1 MDDIVRLHRQA
12 LDHTGSIVA
21 GIGARQWSDPT
32 PCDGWDVHQLL
43 NHIVG
48 GNEWVVELTAGRT
61 IAEVGDAL
69 DGDRLGDDPL
79 GAYRASADAAD
90 AAFAAPGVMDAPVAV
105 SYGPIPGSAYA
116 GDRLLDVLIHGW
128 DLAVAT
134 GQDATLDPVLVDAC
148 WEAVAPHAEM
158 LRASGM
164 FGGDV
169 DVPAGAN
176 RQTELLALLGRRG

>member
-1 MDDIVRLHRQA
+1 MDDILHLHRSA
-12 LDHTGSIVA
+12 LDSTDRFVA
-21 GIGARQWSDPT
+21 GIGAGQWSDPT
-32 PCDGWDVHQLL
+32 PCDGWDVRQLL
-43 NHIVG
+43 NHIVA
-48 GNEWVVELTAGRT
+48 GNHWVVELTAGRT

-69 DGDRLGDDPL
+69 DGDVLGEDPL
-79 GAYRASADAAD
+79 GAYRASAAAAD
-90 AAFAAPGVMDAPVAV
+90 AAFAAPGAMDAPVAV

-134 GQDATLDPVLVDAC
+134 GQHAALDAALVEAC
-148 WEAVAPHAEM
+148 WEAITPHAEM

-164 FGGDV
+164 FGDDV
-169 DVPAGAN
+169 EVPEGAD